1 MTAYRRNVFLSAASV
16 FIMVTV
22 IGGELLIRTG
32 LDIAALK
39 GLLKNVVLGLST
51 GGSLLIGF
59 IWVLGSRR
67 KKQGRSSRPVQARPA
82 YGPPPPVFYRERYVR
97 KVQ

>member
-39 GLLKNVVLGLST
+39 GLLKNVVLGLS
-51 GGSLLIGF
+51 LQRHL
-59 IWVLGSRR
+59 V
-67 KKQGRSSRPVQARPA
+67 K
-82 YGPPPPVFYRERYVR
+82 
-97 KVQ
+97 

>member
-16 FIMVTV
+16 LIMVTV
-22 IGGELLIRTG
+22 IGGELLVRTG
-32 LDIAALK
+32 LDMAALK
-39 GLLKNVVLGLST
+39 GLLNNIVLGLST

-67 KKQGRSSRPVQARPA
+67 KKKGKLSRPVQTHHA

-97 KVQ
+97 KG